1 MITVTKMLAAVQAP
15 MLATVVAGSALAS
28 GPWERTEA
36 RAGCTEVTPLRQ
48 PLFGDLHVHTGA
60 SHDAHLWATRVE
72 PRDAYAFAR
81 GGAVTVP
88 DASGALTRTVR
99 LERPLDFTAVT
110 DHAEFLGEVRV
121 CNTPASPAF
130 SDPMCAGLREVGD
143 QAAETNDFLTWGF
156 PLGLPDPSILPSQPL
171 CDVAGVD
178 CDGSALS
185 VWQEIQA
192 AAEEAYDRSAA
203 CAFTTFVGYE
213 HTASPV
219 GSHLHRNVVFRN
231 EHVPAVPTGYLET
244 GENGAAQP
252 LWDALD
258 RDCTAPGTGCEALTI
273 PHNSNLSGG
282 LRWPDP
288 PDVADAARRRRLE
301 PLVEI
306 FQHKAG
312 SECRFDRLAGTG
324 ADTADEL
331 CAFEQDPRDR
341 QGPFGR
347 PPVDEFPR
355 RNLVRN
361 VLKDGL
367 ALEDGLG
374 VNPFRLGFVGGTDTH
389 NGTPGATEERD
400 WEGAQGFSD
409 ATPIRRLE
417 SEPFAASRARFN
429 PGGLAVV
436 WAEENSRDAVFAALR
451 RRETYATSGTRPV
464 VRFFAGHLD
473 DVGCGQP
480 DVVEQAYREGVPMGG
495 EIGPVRAGAS
505 PRFLVM
511 AAKDAG
517 PGVVPG
523 TDLQRVQIVKGWADA
538 AGEVHETVFDVVGDT
553 TGAAGVDPATCEPV
567 GAGAAELCAVWE
579 DPDFDPERRAFYYA
593 RVLENPTCRWS
604 TRLCRDAGVDPLA
617 ADCDTQAAAA
627 GSPYEV
633 CCWNEASDAF
643 MQPIIQERAWT
654 SPIWY
659 RPDAIARLRGVVKRG
674 RRPGRG
680 AISLS
685 VRLGRLPADFDPAA
699 AATILRLA
707 DQAILLDVVVPPGSF
722 RATRGGRRWVLPR
735 AAKVAPP
742 LTRAVVKVRRDG
754 QVDLKVRAVRLDLSG
769 VAAADHAVHFEMAV
783 GDHRAEHQRRWLAK
797 RRTLTSP
804 P

>member
-1 MITVTKMLAAVQAP
+1 MRTTITVTMTLAAV
-15 MLATVVAGSALAS
+15 LAGSALAS
-28 GPWERTEA
+28 GPWERTET
-36 RAGCTEVTPLRQ
+36 RAECSEVTPLRR

-99 LERPLDFTAVT
+99 LERPLDLTAVT

-178 CDGSALS
+178 CDGGALS

-258 RDCTAPGTGCEALTI
+258 RDCTAGAGCEALTI

-288 PDVADAARRRRLE
+288 PDVADAERRRRLE

-312 SECRFDRLAGTG
+312 SECRVDRLAGMGT
-324 ADTADEL
+324 DTADEF
-331 CAFEQDPRDR
+331 CTFEQDPRDR
-341 QGPFGR
+341 QGPFAR
-347 PPVDEFPR
+347 PPVETFPR

-367 ALEDGLG
+367 ALEDVLG
-374 VNPFRLGFVGGTDTH
+374 VNPFRLGFVGSTDTH
-389 NGTPGATEERD
+389 NGTPGATEERA

-409 ATPIRRLE
+409 ATPVGRIDT
-417 SEPFAASRARFN
+417 EPFAASRMRFN

-464 VRFFAGHLD
+464 VRFFAGRLEG
-473 DVGCGQP
+473 VACGQA

-517 PGVVPG
+517 TNAIPG
-523 TDLQRVQIVKGWADA
+523 TALQRVQIVKGWADA
-538 AGEVHETVFDVVGDT
+538 AGEVHETVVDVVGD
-553 TGAAGVDPATCEPV
+553 GSGGAGVNPQTCEPV

-579 DPDFDPERRAFYYA
+579 DPDFDPATRAFYYA

-604 TRLCRDAGVDPLA
+604 TWLCRAAGVDPLA
-617 ADCDTQAAAA
+617 ADCETQAAEA

-633 CCWNEASDAF
+633 CCWDEESDAF
-643 MQPIIQERAWT
+643 MQPVVQERAWT

-659 RPDAIARLRGVVKRG
+659 RPDAITRLRGVVKRG

-680 AISLS
+680 ALSLS
-685 VRLGRLPADFDPAA
+685 VRLGRVPADFDPAA
-699 AATILRLA
+699 AATTLRLA
-707 DQAILLDVVVPPGSF
+707 DDALLLDVVVPAGSF
-722 RATRGGRRWVLPR
+722 RAARGGRRWVLPR
-735 AAKVAPP
+735 AAKTAAP
-742 LTRAVVKVRRDG
+742 LTRAVFRVRRDG
-754 QVDLKVRAVRLDLSG
+754 QVDLKVRATRLDLSG
-769 VAAADHAVHFEMAV
+769 VPATDHAVHFEMAV
-783 GDHRAEHQRRWLAK
+783 GTHRAEHQRRWLAK
-797 RRTLTSP
+797 KRTLVSP
-804 P
+804 S